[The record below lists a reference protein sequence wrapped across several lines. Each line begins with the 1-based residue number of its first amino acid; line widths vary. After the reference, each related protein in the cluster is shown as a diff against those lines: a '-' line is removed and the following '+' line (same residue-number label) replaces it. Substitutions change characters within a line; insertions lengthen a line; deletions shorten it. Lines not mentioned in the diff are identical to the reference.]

1 MAKELLTGV
10 WGKDDVYSNI
20 DGGFPLVVF
29 NKAMSKAIVL
39 SPLNTLMSAN
49 QMTFTDTNT
58 KDKMVTFG
66 PLNTIDTVPT
76 YIVTEHHTLLLHL
89 SVCYT
94 LYLFVCVRLCYN
106 LMHLCISR
114 GIYITLLLTSKIL
127 SSVT

>member
-76 YIVTEHHTLLLHL
+76 ITIPYLIT
-89 SVCYT
+89 SFCM
-94 LYLFVCVRLCYN
+94 LYLIPVCLCDTVLQSYAS
-106 LMHLCISR
+106 LYL
-114 GIYITLLLTSKIL
+114 
-127 SSVT
+127 